1 MSDIQRVTIT
11 DRVFYENLVCDGRSY
26 TCVGN
31 LQYAKTDADG
41 NIIESGALVQNGQAV
56 TNSVTFVPTSPNGYV
71 DIEFSVDVS
80 DIMAHEYN
88 KIVVFEDLYYGP
100 EGIIVASHADITAE
114 DQTIDVPGTPTPT
127 PTPPETPPKT
137 GDESGYANYVV
148 GAIVAITFLAAGIA
162 LLAVLDRKNN
172 PDDKKKK

>member
-1 MSDIQRVTIT
+1 M
-11 DRVFYENLVCDGRSY
+11 
-26 TCVGN
+26 
-31 LQYAKTDADG
+31 
-41 NIIESGALVQNGQAV
+41 VQNGVEVKAQQ
-56 TNSVTFVPTSPNGYV
+56 TFVPTSSSGYV
-71 DIEFSVDVS
+71 DLEFTVNAA
-80 DIMAHEYN
+80 DIMAHGYDRL
-88 KIVVFEDLYYGP
+88 IAFEEVYVGP
-100 EGIIVASHADITAE
+100 GVLVALHADITDE
-114 DQTIDVPGTPTPT
+114 EQTIYVPPVNTPT